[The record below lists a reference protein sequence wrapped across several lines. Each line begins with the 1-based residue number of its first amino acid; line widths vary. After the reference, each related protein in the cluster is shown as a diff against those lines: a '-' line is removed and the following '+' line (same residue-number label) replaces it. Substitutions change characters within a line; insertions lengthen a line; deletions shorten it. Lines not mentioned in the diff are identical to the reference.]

1 MFEDEFGDGYGEAL
15 ESLLKRYDEMTQT
28 GSGYFEETEY
38 ELLLDYYEQRLMV
51 KEALEVVEHALTQH
65 QFSSILLIR
74 KALILMDNRQF
85 EQAHQL
91 LDEAELLDN
100 AELDL
105 YAARANAYVLEHK
118 HAEAIQELDKAQK
131 VVAEEDYPAIYLA
144 KADVYEDW
152 QKDDQAID
160 ALYQAALLDPQ
171 HTDVLTR
178 LWMFTELHELYDKS
192 IVMYNAIL
200 DKDPYSYQAWYN
212 MGFSLSMLGRY
223 EEAVE
228 AYEYAVAINDHF
240 DIAYAECADNLYILG
255 EYRRAIDCY
264 FEALNIMDGDA
275 NFFMKLGRCF
285 EALDDLVK
293 AREYYRQAI
302 QLDPQEA
309 LAYYRMG
316 ETYTQEEQLQNAL
329 ASYTKAYKL
338 EQNAEFAS
346 AMAYCLAELGETIQ
360 ATHYYEI
367 SIELEKLDLNIWVSY
382 ISFLF
387 QEEKYED
394 ALLLIEKAR
403 HYLYDVELDYF
414 WAVALFENGNRKEG
428 LNVFAGALEAD
439 WTGRTAFFTWLPHL
453 EQDKEILDMV
463 SLYKPSDNEKS

>member
-1 MFEDEFGDGYGEAL
+1 MSFPDALRTGVLVFVAFYTEPPMPSTPAKTLETFANPKPERDFHIHMEIPEFTCL
-15 ESLLKRYDEMTQT
+15 CPKT
-28 GSGYFEETEY
+28 GQPDFATLY
-38 ELLLDYYEQRLMV
+38 LDYIPD
-51 KEALEVVEHALTQH
+51 KTCVELKSLKLDIWSFRAEGHFHEDVT
-65 QFSSILLIR
+65 
-74 KALILMDNRQF
+74 NR
-85 EQAHQL
+85 
-91 LDEAELLDN
+91 
-100 AELDL
+100 
-105 YAARANAYVLEHK
+105 
-118 HAEAIQELDKAQK
+118 I
-131 VVAEEDYPAIYLA
+131 
-144 KADVYEDW
+144 
-152 QKDDQAID
+152 
-160 ALYQAALLDPQ
+160 
-171 HTDVLTR
+171 
-178 LWMFTELHELYDKS
+178 
-192 IVMYNAIL
+192 
-200 DKDPYSYQAWYN
+200 
-212 MGFSLSMLGRY
+212 
-223 EEAVE
+223 
-228 AYEYAVAINDHF
+228 
-240 DIAYAECADNLYILG
+240 
-255 EYRRAIDCY
+255 
-264 FEALNIMDGDA
+264 
-275 NFFMKLGRCF
+275 
-285 EALDDLVK
+285 LDDLVK

-367 SIELEKLDLNIWVSY
+367 SVELEKLDLNIWVSY

-414 WAVALFENGNRKEG
+414 WAVSLFETGNRKEG